1 MEYILFDLALIFQL
15 ATTFF
20 IVTNPI
26 GNSPALLTLVQG
38 FSEKR
43 QRMILFRE
51 GLFALLLA
59 LFFQYLGEQFLGTLQ
74 LKNYTVAYCGGI
86 LLLLVA
92 IQLIFPGRKDDTRK
106 ALVRE
111 PYVVPIATPLLAG
124 PGLFAIIM
132 ISSQETSAMTLS
144 TSLIVAWIGV
154 WAVLLIAPWL
164 QRILGKKG
172 MIVLEQVMG
181 MILAFIA
188 IDLLVKG
195 TRQFLEICN
204 K

>member
-1 MEYILFDLALIFQL
+1 MFDIALIFKL
-15 ATTFF
+15 AMTFF

-26 GNSPALLTLVQG
+26 GNSPAILAVING
-38 FSEKR
+38 FPEKR
-43 QRMILFRE
+43 QRMILLRE

-59 LFFQYLGEQFLGTLQ
+59 IFFQYLGEQFLGSLN

-86 LLLLVA
+86 LLLLLA
-92 IQLIFPGRKDDTRK
+92 FQLIFPGRRDDAQK
-106 ALVRE
+106 GAARE

-132 ISSQETSAMTLS
+132 ISSQEIPPFEMTA
-144 TSLIVAWIGV
+144 SLILCWIGV
-154 WAVLLIAPWL
+154 WSVLFIAPWL

-172 MIVLEQVMG
+172 MIALEQIMG
-181 MILAFIA
+181 MVLAFIA
-188 IDLLVKG
+188 TELLIKA
-195 TRQFLEICN
+195 TRQFLEICT

>member
-1 MEYILFDLALIFQL
+1 MFDLALIFKL

-26 GNSPALLTLVQG
+26 GNSPAILTLVQG
-38 FSEKR
+38 FSEQR

-59 LFFQYLGEQFLGTLQ
+59 LFFQYLGEQFLSTLH
-74 LKNYTVAYCGGI
+74 LNNYTVAYCGGI
-86 LLLLVA
+86 LLFLVA
-92 IQLIFPGRKDDTRK
+92 LQLIFPGKRDDTRK
-106 ALVRE
+106 ALQRE

-132 ISSQETSAMTLS
+132 IASQETAAVTMSA
-144 TSLIVAWIGV
+144 SLIVAWIGV
-154 WAVLLIAPWL
+154 WAVLLISPWL

-172 MIVLEQVMG
+172 MIALEQVMG
-181 MILAFIA
+181 MVLAFIS
-188 IDLLVKG
+188 IELLVKG
-195 TRQFLEICN
+195 TRQFLEICT

>member
-1 MEYILFDLALIFQL
+1 MFDLALIFKL

-26 GNSPALLTLVQG
+26 GNSPAILTLVQG
-38 FSEKR
+38 FPEQR

-59 LFFQYLGEQFLGTLQ
+59 LFFQYLGEQFLSTLH
-74 LKNYTVAYCGGI
+74 LNNYTVAYCGGI
-86 LLLLVA
+86 LLFLVA
-92 IQLIFPGRKDDTRK
+92 LQLIFPGKKDDTRK
-106 ALVRE
+106 ALQRE

-132 ISSQETSAMTLS
+132 IASQETAAVTMSAA
-144 TSLIVAWIGV
+144 LIVAWIGV
-154 WAVLLIAPWL
+154 WAVLLISPWL

-172 MIVLEQVMG
+172 MIALEQVMG
-181 MILAFIA
+181 MVLAFIS
-188 IDLLVKG
+188 IELLVKG
-195 TRQFLEICN
+195 TRQFLEICT

>member
-1 MEYILFDLALIFQL
+1 MFDLALIIKL

-26 GNSPALLTLVQG
+26 GNSPAILTLVQG
-38 FSEKR
+38 FSETR

-59 LFFQYLGEQFLGTLQ
+59 LFFQYLGEQFLGTLH
-74 LKNYTVAYCGGI
+74 LTNYTVAYCGGI
-86 LLLLVA
+86 LLFLVA
-92 IQLIFPGRKDDTRK
+92 LQLIFPKHNKDERA
-106 ALVRE
+106 ALQRE

-132 ISSQETSAMTLS
+132 ISSQEVPAMTMS
-144 TSLIVAWIGV
+144 VSLIVCWIGV
-154 WAVLLIAPWL
+154 WAVLLVAPWL
-164 QRILGKKG
+164 QRILGRKG
-172 MIVLEQVMG
+172 MLALEQVMG
-181 MILAFIA
+181 MVLAFIS
-188 IDLLVKG
+188 IELLVKG
-195 TRQFLEICN
+195 TRQFLDVCT

>member
-1 MEYILFDLALIFQL
+1 MFDFALILKL

-43 QRMILFRE
+43 QRIILFRE

-59 LFFQYLGEQFLGTLQ
+59 LFFQYLGEQFLSTLQ
-74 LKNYTVAYCGGI
+74 LANYSVAYCGGI

-92 IQLIFPGRKDDTRK
+92 LSLIFPKQDKDDKK
-106 ALVRE
+106 ALQRE

-132 ISSQETSAMTLS
+132 ISSQEIPAVMLT

-154 WAVLLIAPWL
+154 WAVLLAAPLL
-164 QRILGKKG
+164 QRILGKRG
-172 MIVLEQVMG
+172 MVVLEQIMG
-181 MILAFIA
+181 MVLAFIS
-188 IDLLVKG
+188 IELLVKG
-195 TRQFLEICN
+195 TRQFLDVCT